1 MCLCGCAFQAA
12 ALTFDP
18 KVFDGED
25 VLHLWYVG
33 PAVKLFL
40 APVPLVHHRPLGAAG
55 QDQVGFVGDL
65 QVFYIR
71 VPVPR
76 VERLVGVEAIAVPF
90 VHCRGAG
97 LRGQKSIK
105 KKTM

>member
-1 MCLCGCAFQAA
+1 MQDLTPADTVILILNEPCVCTYAAIQAA

-18 KVFDGED
+18 EVFDGED
-25 VLHLWYVG
+25 IFHLRYVS

-40 APVPLVHHRPLGAAG
+40 APVPLVDNGPLGAAG

-65 QVFYIR
+65 HVFYVR

-76 VERLVGVEAIAVPF
+76 VE
-90 VHCRGAG
+90 
-97 LRGQKSIK
+97 
-105 KKTM
+105 